1 MFIDDKG
8 RLFGKV
14 NLLDL
19 IIVLVIIAVLA
30 FGGWYFLGGN
40 AGSADTLTV
49 DYTIEVLQQNPEY
62 FDFIIEGEKVVDG
75 VTKQPMG
82 EIVSFKTQPSRLLT
96 QNNENLS
103 LGYDEIEG
111 KLDGHIVIRLDAEV
125 AYPDLKSGDEEIKI
139 GKSVAYRSE
148 SAAIKG
154 YIIGMDYDSEKLEE
168 MR

>member
-8 RLFGKV
+8 KLFGKL
-14 NLLDL
+14 NILDL
-19 IIVLVIIAVLA
+19 IIVLVIVAVLL
-30 FGGWYFLGGN
+30 FGGWYFMRGG
-40 AGSADTLTV
+40 AGGAETLTV
-49 DYTIEVLQQNPEY
+49 DYTVEVLQQKPEY
-62 FDFIIEGEKVVDG
+62 FDFIIEGEKVLDG

-96 QNNENLS
+96 QNNDNLT
-103 LGYDEIEG
+103 LGYSEVEG

-125 AYPDLKSGDEEIKI
+125 AYPDLKSGDEKIKI
-139 GKSVAYRSE
+139 GKQVAYRSE

-154 YIIGMDYDSEKLEE
+154 YIIGMDYDNEKLEE